1 MSNKGYNIHCRIDF
15 TTLRKDKIQSYGCDV
30 LVSEV
35 LIANSDNS
43 HYLELDPSVT
53 SLIEDGLDIL
63 MKIP

>member
-1 MSNKGYNIHCRIDF
+1 MSNKRYNIHYRIDF
-15 TTLRKDKIQSYGCDV
+15 ATLRKDKIQSYGCDV